1 MNYLSEYKKW
11 CTFATED
18 DLHNA
23 LQTMDAE
30 EIKDAFY
37 RELEFGTGGLRGVIA
52 AGTNRMNVYTVA
64 KATQGLANY
73 LCKRYSRGRS
83 VVIGFDSRI
92 KSDLFADVTASVFAA
107 NGIQVYFWDRLN
119 PVSTVS
125 YAVRYLKA
133 SAGVMITA
141 SHNPKE
147 YNGYK
152 VYDENGCQITSEIA
166 NLISQEI
173 KKLDIFCDIKKVSLL
188 EAVENGIINYIDDS
202 VMNAYLKDVESQSV
216 LFGEKIRK
224 DFPIVYS
231 PLNGTGRLPVSRV
244 LHESGFLNIVLVKEQ
259 ELPDGQFSTCPYPN
273 PEIKDTFSLGL
284 EYCRRTNS
292 ELMLATDPDCDR
304 VGIAVKDHD
313 GEFVLLSGNETGI
326 LLLDYIC
333 AQRVKHKKMP
343 EEAMIV
349 KTIVTT
355 DLGKKIADSYGARV
369 IDVLT
374 GFKYIGEQ
382 ICKLESQG
390 RLEDFIF
397 GFEES
402 CGYLSGGYVRDKD
415 GVNAA
420 FLICEMFSYYKSQ
433 GINLLDKLRE
443 LIGKYGCCLDTLHS
457 YEYKG
462 LDGEKKI
469 QSIMEKL
476 RSKAKADFFVAKKS
490 VIRVIDYN
498 KKIDDLPKSNVLKFF
513 LEDGCSFVIRPSGTE
528 PKIKLYIH
536 VSADNK
542 IESSRVERE
551 IVKDLSAIMS

>member
-1 MNYLSEYKKW
+1 MDYLSEYKKW
-11 CTFATED
+11 CAFTTED
-18 DLHNA
+18 DLNNA
-23 LQTMDAE
+23 LLMMDAE

-37 RELEFGTGGLRGVIA
+37 RELEFGTGGLRGIIA

-64 KATQGLANY
+64 KATQGLVNY
-73 LCKRYSRGRS
+73 LFSRYSRGIS
-83 VVIGFDSRI
+83 VVIGYDSRM

-107 NGIQVYFWDRLN
+107 NGVKVYFWDRLN

-125 YAVRYLKA
+125 YAVRYLQA

-152 VYDENGCQITSEIA
+152 VYDENGCQITSEVA
-166 NLISQEI
+166 DLISREI
-173 KKLDIFCDIKKVSLL
+173 KKLDIFCDVKRVSLS
-188 EAVENGIINYIDDS
+188 EAVATGIVNYIGDT
-202 VMNAYLKDVESQSV
+202 VMNAYLKDVQSQSV

-224 DFPIVYS
+224 DFPIVYT
-231 PLNGTGRLPVSRV
+231 PLNGTGRLPVTRV

-333 AQRVKHKKMP
+333 TQRVKHKKMP
-343 EEAMIV
+343 ETALIV

-355 DLGKKIADSYGARV
+355 DLGRKIANSYGVRV

-390 RLEDFIF
+390 RIEDFIF
-397 GFEES
+397 GFEDS
-402 CGYLSGGYVRDKD
+402 YGYLSGGYVRDKD

-433 GINLLDKLRE
+433 GISLLDKLRE
-443 LIGKYGCCLDTLHS
+443 LIGKYGCSLDTLHS

-462 LDGEKKI
+462 LKGENKI
-469 QSIMEKL
+469 NSIMEKL
-476 RSKAKADFFVAKKS
+476 RSKTKDDLFVAKKS
-490 VIRVIDYN
+490 VIQVMDYN
-498 KKIDDLPKSNVLKFF
+498 KRIDGLPKSNVLKFF
-513 LEDGCSFVIRPSGTE
+513 LEGGCSFVIRPSGTE

-536 VSADNK
+536 VSAENQ
-542 IESSRVERE
+542 IEASMVERE
-551 IVKDLSAIMS
+551 IVEDLSAFFN

>member
-1 MNYLSEYKKW
+1 MDYLSEYKKW
-11 CTFATED
+11 CAFTTED
-18 DLHNA
+18 DLNNA
-23 LQTMDAE
+23 LLMMDAE

-37 RELEFGTGGLRGVIA
+37 RELEFGTGGLRGIIA

-64 KATQGLANY
+64 KATQGLVNY
-73 LCKRYSRGRS
+73 LFSRYSRGIS
-83 VVIGFDSRI
+83 VVIGYDSRM

-107 NGIQVYFWDRLN
+107 NGVKVYFWDRLN

-125 YAVRYLKA
+125 YAVRYLQA

-152 VYDENGCQITSEIA
+152 VYDENGCQITSEVA
-166 NLISQEI
+166 DLISREI
-173 KKLDIFCDIKKVSLL
+173 KKLDIFCDVKRVSLS
-188 EAVENGIINYIDDS
+188 EAVATGIVNYIGDT
-202 VMNAYLKDVESQSV
+202 VMNAYLKDVQSQSV

-224 DFPIVYS
+224 DFPIVYT
-231 PLNGTGRLPVSRV
+231 PLNGTGRLPVTRV

-333 AQRVKHKKMP
+333 TQRVKHKKMP
-343 EEAMIV
+343 ETALIV

-355 DLGKKIADSYGARV
+355 DLGRKIANSYGVRV

-390 RLEDFIF
+390 RIEDFIF

-402 CGYLSGGYVRDKD
+402 YGYLSGGYVRDKD

-433 GINLLDKLRE
+433 GISLLDKLRE
-443 LIGKYGCCLDTLHS
+443 LIGKYGCSLDTLHS

-462 LDGEKKI
+462 LKGENKI
-469 QSIMEKL
+469 NSIMEKL
-476 RSKAKADFFVAKKS
+476 RSKTKDDLFVAKKS
-490 VIRVIDYN
+490 VIQVMDYN
-498 KKIDDLPKSNVLKFF
+498 KRIDGLPKSNVLKFF
-513 LEDGCSFVIRPSGTE
+513 LEGGCSFVIRPSGTE

-536 VSADNK
+536 VSAENQ
-542 IESSRVERE
+542 IEASMVERE
-551 IVKDLSAIMS
+551 IVEDLSAFFN

>member
-1 MNYLSEYKKW
+1 MDYLSEYKKW
-11 CTFATED
+11 CAFATED
-18 DLHNA
+18 NLNNA
-23 LQTMDAE
+23 LLMMYAE

-37 RELEFGTGGLRGVIA
+37 RELEFGTGGLRGIIA

-64 KATQGLANY
+64 KATQGLVDY
-73 LCKRYSRGRS
+73 LFSRYSRGIS
-83 VVIGFDSRI
+83 VVIGYDSRM

-107 NGIQVYFWDRLN
+107 NGVKVYFWDRLN

-125 YAVRYLKA
+125 YAVRYLQA

-152 VYDENGCQITSEIA
+152 VYDENGCQITSEVA
-166 NLISQEI
+166 DLISREI
-173 KKLDIFCDIKKVSLL
+173 KKLDIFCDVKRVSLS
-188 EAVENGIINYIDDS
+188 EAVATGIVNYIGDT
-202 VMNAYLKDVESQSV
+202 VMNAYLKDVQSQSV

-224 DFPIVYS
+224 DFPIVYT
-231 PLNGTGRLPVSRV
+231 PLNGTGRLPVTRV

-273 PEIKDTFSLGL
+273 PEIKDAFSLGL

-313 GEFVLLSGNETGI
+313 DEFVLLSGNETGI

-333 AQRVKHKKMP
+333 TQRVKHKKMP
-343 EEAMIV
+343 EAALIV

-355 DLGKKIADSYGARV
+355 DLGRKIANSYGVRV

-390 RLEDFIF
+390 RIEDFIF

-402 CGYLSGGYVRDKD
+402 YGYLSGGYVRDKD

-433 GINLLDKLRE
+433 GISLLDKLRE
-443 LIGKYGCCLDTLHS
+443 LIGKYGCSLDTLHS

-462 LDGEKKI
+462 LKGENKI
-469 QSIMEKL
+469 NSIMEKL
-476 RSKAKADFFVAKKS
+476 RSKTKDDFFVAKKS
-490 VIRVIDYN
+490 VIQVMDYN
-498 KKIDDLPKSNVLKFF
+498 KRIDGLPKSNVLKFF
-513 LEDGCSFVIRPSGTE
+513 LEGGCSFVIRPSGTE

-536 VSADNK
+536 VSAENQ
-542 IESSRVERE
+542 IEASMVERE
-551 IVKDLSAIMS
+551 IVEDLSAFFN

>member
-1 MNYLSEYKKW
+1 
-11 CTFATED
+11 
-18 DLHNA
+18 
-23 LQTMDAE
+23 
-30 EIKDAFY
+30 
-37 RELEFGTGGLRGVIA
+37 
-52 AGTNRMNVYTVA
+52 MNVYTVA
-64 KATQGLANY
+64 KATQGLVNY
-73 LCKRYSRGRS
+73 LFSRYSRGIS
-83 VVIGFDSRI
+83 VVIGYDSRM

-107 NGIQVYFWDRLN
+107 NGVKVYFWDRLN

-125 YAVRYLKA
+125 YAVRYLQA

-152 VYDENGCQITSEIA
+152 VYDENGCQITSEVA
-166 NLISQEI
+166 DLISREI
-173 KKLDIFCDIKKVSLL
+173 KKLDIFCDVKRVSLS
-188 EAVENGIINYIDDS
+188 EAVATGIVNYIGDT
-202 VMNAYLKDVESQSV
+202 VMNAYLKDVQSQSV

-224 DFPIVYS
+224 DFPIVYT
-231 PLNGTGRLPVSRV
+231 PLNGTGRLPVTRV

-333 AQRVKHKKMP
+333 TQRVKHKKMP
-343 EEAMIV
+343 ETALIV

-355 DLGKKIADSYGARV
+355 DLGRKIANSYGVRV

-390 RLEDFIF
+390 RIEDFIF

-402 CGYLSGGYVRDKD
+402 YGYLSGGYVRDKD

-433 GINLLDKLRE
+433 GISLLDKLRE
-443 LIGKYGCCLDTLHS
+443 LIGKYGCSLDTLHS

-462 LDGEKKI
+462 LKGENKI
-469 QSIMEKL
+469 NSIMEKL
-476 RSKAKADFFVAKKS
+476 RSKTKDDLFVAKKS
-490 VIRVIDYN
+490 VIQVMDYN
-498 KKIDDLPKSNVLKFF
+498 KRIDGLPKSNVLKFF
-513 LEDGCSFVIRPSGTE
+513 LEGGCSFVIRPSGTE

-536 VSADNK
+536 VSAENQ
-542 IESSRVERE
+542 IEASMVERE
-551 IVKDLSAIMS
+551 IVEDLSAFFN

>member
-1 MNYLSEYKKW
+1 MDYLSEYKKW
-11 CTFATED
+11 CAFATED
-18 DLHNA
+18 NLNNA
-23 LQTMDAE
+23 LLMMYAE

-37 RELEFGTGGLRGVIA
+37 RELEFGTGGLRGIIA

-64 KATQGLANY
+64 KATQGLVDY
-73 LCKRYSRGRS
+73 LFSRYSRGIS
-83 VVIGFDSRI
+83 VVIGYDSRM

-107 NGIQVYFWDRLN
+107 NGVKVYFWDRLN
-119 PVSTVS
+119 PVPTIS
-125 YAVRYLKA
+125 YAVRSLPA

-152 VYDENGCQITSEIA
+152 VYDENGCQITSEVA
-166 NLISQEI
+166 DLISREI
-173 KKLDIFCDIKKVSLL
+173 KKLDIFCDVKRVSLS
-188 EAVENGIINYIDDS
+188 EAVATGIVNYIGDT
-202 VMNAYLKDVESQSV
+202 VMNAYLKDVQSQSV

-224 DFPIVYS
+224 DFPIVYT
-231 PLNGTGRLPVSRV
+231 PLNGTGRLPVTRV

-273 PEIKDTFSLGL
+273 PEIKDAFSLGL

-313 GEFVLLSGNETGI
+313 DEFVLLSGNETGI

-333 AQRVKHKKMP
+333 TQRVKHKKMP
-343 EEAMIV
+343 EAALIV

-355 DLGKKIADSYGARV
+355 DLGRKIANSYGVRV

-390 RLEDFIF
+390 RIEDFIF

-402 CGYLSGGYVRDKD
+402 YGYLSGGYVRDKD

-433 GINLLDKLRE
+433 GISLLDKLRE
-443 LIGKYGCCLDTLHS
+443 LIGKYGCSLDTLHS

-462 LDGEKKI
+462 LKGENKI
-469 QSIMEKL
+469 NSIMEKL
-476 RSKAKADFFVAKKS
+476 RSKTKDDFFVAKKS
-490 VIRVIDYN
+490 VIQVMDYN
-498 KKIDDLPKSNVLKFF
+498 KRIDGLPKSNVLKFF
-513 LEDGCSFVIRPSGTE
+513 LEGGCSFVIRPSGTE

-536 VSADNK
+536 VSAENQ
-542 IESSRVERE
+542 IEASMVERE
-551 IVKDLSAIMS
+551 IVEDLSAFFN